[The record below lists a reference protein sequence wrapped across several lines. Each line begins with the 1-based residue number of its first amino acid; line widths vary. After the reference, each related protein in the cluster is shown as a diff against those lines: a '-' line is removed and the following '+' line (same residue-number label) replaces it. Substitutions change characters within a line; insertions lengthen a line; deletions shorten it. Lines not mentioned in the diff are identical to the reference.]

1 MRGRRSTLG
10 HKRSIK
16 MPKAQDKSASAAKA
30 NTQPDQASNITA
42 GAETGSPGVN
52 INADTAGVLKAI
64 EDLKSDLKGDNAKL
78 KQDIGQ
84 LGQEING
91 KLDNIAT
98 DVQGLSQRMDEAEAR
113 VSQVEG
119 WAEEATEALCTCLE
133 QQRKLQIK
141 VLDLESRSR
150 RNNMRVFGVPEGQE
164 GDSVTQFIEKL
175 LRSQLQLPEDFNFK
189 IQRAHRALA
198 SKPPPGASP
207 RAVIVNFLEFST
219 KEMILREVWKKGRIQ
234 VGTAFIHFD
243 HDYAPEIVKR
253 RREYNAIK
261 KILKDKGIRFQTPFT
276 NMRIHWETGVRTYS
290 SAREAYKELKRRGF
304 QVEEP
309 VIADGGNSA
318 ESRLRELLGWQPASS
333 SGPVVALRA
342 KAKLQEFQ
350 REQS

>member
-1 MRGRRSTLG
+1 MRGRRS
-10 HKRSIK
+10 
-16 MPKAQDKSASAAKA
+16 
-30 NTQPDQASNITA
+30 
-42 GAETGSPGVN
+42 
-52 INADTAGVLKAI
+52 
-64 EDLKSDLKGDNAKL
+64 
-78 KQDIGQ
+78 
-84 LGQEING
+84 
-91 KLDNIAT
+91 
-98 DVQGLSQRMDEAEAR
+98 LSQRMDEAEAR

-164 GDSVTQFIEKL
+164 GDSVMQFIEKL

-219 KEMILREVWKKGRIQ
+219 KEMILREVWKKRQDTSG
-234 VGTAFIHFD
+234 
-243 HDYAPEIVKR
+243 

-290 SAREAYKELKRRGF
+290 STREAYKELKRRGF
-304 QVEEP
+304 QQEH
-309 VIADGGNSA
+309 DKFKT
-318 ESRLRELLGWQPASS
+318 LGYSNTFHSWC
-333 SGPVVALRA
+333 
-342 KAKLQEFQ
+342 KK
-350 REQS
+350 